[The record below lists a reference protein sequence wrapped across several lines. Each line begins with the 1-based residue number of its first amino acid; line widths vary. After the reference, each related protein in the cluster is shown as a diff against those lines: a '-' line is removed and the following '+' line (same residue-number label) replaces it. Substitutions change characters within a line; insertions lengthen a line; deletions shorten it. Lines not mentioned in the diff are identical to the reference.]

1 MATFRKRGR
10 AWVAQVKI
18 QGQFKSKSFPT
29 KAEAEKW
36 AVAVVQQPLDSGR
49 TFRDLMER
57 YLAEVTARKKTS
69 AHETQM
75 IARILRDELATVRL
89 IDLAPAHIAAWR
101 DRRLRTV
108 SANSMRREMAP
119 ISHATRIARKEWGWL
134 DRDVTGDVRRPPP
147 DPPRDRVI
155 LPEEIDRLC
164 YVLRDD
170 LDTKIGRLAQV
181 IRFAGETGMR
191 QAEISRLEWRDIS
204 GRVALVRESKTRA
217 GTNRQVPLTLEA
229 VAILE
234 RMRGRESTTVFDLDT
249 ATMGAMFH
257 YAKSKAAVEGV
268 TFHDLRHTAITRLA
282 KRLSVM
288 ELAKAVGII
297 DLKTLQTVYYNPDM
311 QDIAAKLD

>member
-1 MATFRKRGR
+1 M
-10 AWVAQVKI
+10 AQVKI
-18 QGQFKSKSFPT
+18 QGKFKSKSFPT

-36 AVAVVQQPLDSGR
+36 AVNIVKQPLDSGR
-49 TFRDLMER
+49 TFRDLMAR
-57 YLAEVTARKKTS
+57 YLAEVTAHKKTRS
-69 AHETQM
+69 HETKM
-75 IARILRDELATVRL
+75 IARILRDDLAEVRL

-101 DRRLRTV
+101 DRRLREV

-134 DRDVTGDVRRPPP
+134 DRDVTGDVRRPPQ
-147 DPPRDRVI
+147 DPPRDRV
-155 LPEEIDRLC
+155 LSPEEIDLIC
-164 YVLRDD
+164 YVLRDN
-170 LDTKIGRLAQV
+170 LDTKIGRLAQA

-191 QAEISRLEWRDIS
+191 QAEISRLEWRDIT

-217 GTNRQVPLTLEA
+217 GTNRQVPLSLEA

-234 RMRGRESTTVFDLDT
+234 RMKGRESTTVFDLDP
-249 ATMGAMFH
+249 ATMGAMFR
-257 YAKSKAAVEGV
+257 YAKRKSGVAEV
-268 TFHDLRHTAITRLA
+268 TFHDLRHTAITKLA
-282 KRLSVM
+282 KKLSVM